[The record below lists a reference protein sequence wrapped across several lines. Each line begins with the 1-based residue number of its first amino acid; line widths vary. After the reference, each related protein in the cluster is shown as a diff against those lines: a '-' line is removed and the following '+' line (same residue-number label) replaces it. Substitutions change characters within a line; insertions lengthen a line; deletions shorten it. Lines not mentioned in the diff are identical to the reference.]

1 MVRCAAEL
9 AYCGIT
15 NTIDQR
21 TVTHAVDKG
30 AR

>member
-1 MVRCAAEL
+1 MVRCVDEL

-21 TVTHAVDKG
+21 VVTHTVDKG